1 MTFTTIKDDIKA
13 FGKKKHGYM
22 TGYIAKQE
30 ELHKQLQNGMIGE
43 KYAKDQLEAYK
54 LEGDT
59 YSRDTYNKI
68 HAEIEKQHELELE
81 ALKEKELSVT
91 ADDVAELTLL
101 ASMKMTKDELL
112 GYFEKYKNKP
122 LAIKKLWSIAEQYP
136 EIAINLDLFNA
147 EQALES
153 LILFFKQQ
161 LSYCHYSLLINGDK
175 IQAVT
180 TEMVVNSDAPELDRR
195 LDEYLNK

>member
-30 ELHKQLQNGMIGE
+30 ELHKQLQNGMIGK
-43 KYAKDQLEAYK
+43 KYAKEQLEAYK
-54 LEGDT
+54 LEG
-59 YSRDTYNKI
+59 DTYNKI

-122 LAIKKLWSIAEQYP
+122 LAIKKLLSIAEPYP
-136 EIAINLDLFNA
+136 EITINLELFNA

-153 LILFFKQQ
+153 LILFFKRQ

>member
-1 MTFTTIKDDIKA
+1 M
-13 FGKKKHGYM
+13 
-22 TGYIAKQE
+22 
-30 ELHKQLQNGMIGE
+30 
-43 KYAKDQLEAYK
+43 
-54 LEGDT
+54 
-59 YSRDTYNKI
+59 
-68 HAEIEKQHELELE
+68 
-81 ALKEKELSVT
+81 
-91 ADDVAELTLL
+91 AELTLL

-122 LAIKKLWSIAEQYP
+122 LAIKKLLSIAEPYP
-136 EIAINLDLFNA
+136 EITINLELFNA

-153 LILFFKQQ
+153 LILFFKWQ

>member
-30 ELHKQLQNGMIGE
+30 ELHKQLQNGMIGK

-54 LEGDT
+54 LEG
-59 YSRDTYNKI
+59 DTYNKI

-122 LAIKKLWSIAEQYP
+122 LAIKKLLSIAEPYP
-136 EIAINLDLFNA
+136 EITINLELFNA

-153 LILFFKQQ
+153 LILFFKRQ

>member
-1 MTFTTIKDDIKA
+1 
-13 FGKKKHGYM
+13 
-22 TGYIAKQE
+22 
-30 ELHKQLQNGMIGE
+30 
-43 KYAKDQLEAYK
+43 
-54 LEGDT
+54 
-59 YSRDTYNKI
+59 
-68 HAEIEKQHELELE
+68 LELE

-122 LAIKKLWSIAEQYP
+122 LAIKKLLSIAEPYP
-136 EIAINLDLFNA
+136 EITINLELFNA

-153 LILFFKQQ
+153 LILFFKWQ

>member
-30 ELHKQLQNGMIGE
+30 KLHKQLQNGMIGK

-54 LEGDT
+54 LEG
-59 YSRDTYNKI
+59 DTYNKI

-122 LAIKKLWSIAEQYP
+122 LAIKKLLSIAEPYP
-136 EIAINLDLFNA
+136 EITINLELFNA

-153 LILFFKQQ
+153 LILFFKRQ